1 MTTDLN
7 AAWFSPNSFAH
18 WPKPLPITCICKNSD
33 VGYGKRF
40 VEPHACKVSLQEQNI
55 SFKIA
60 DTVHDILV
68 DYALA
73 YRLHQ
78 MLFSSNHVPEL
89 VVEERAAKRSDVKV
103 SAAPIAGLSSMLY
116 FVVDDR
122 FLTITMSRAP
132 ELAAAKDEP

>member
-1 MTTDLN
+1 MP
-7 AAWFSPNSFAH
+7 AWFIPNAFAH

-40 VEPHACKVSLQEQNI
+40 VEPHACKVSLHEQDI

-60 DTVHDILV
+60 DNAHDILV
-68 DYALA
+68 DYTLA

-89 VVEERAAKRSDVKV
+89 VVEERAAKRSDVKA
-103 SAAPIAGLSSMLY
+103 SAAPIAILSSMLY
-116 FVVDDR
+116 FVIYDALLDNHHEQ
-122 FLTITMSRAP
+122 SA
-132 ELAAAKDEP
+132 

>member
-1 MTTDLN
+1 M
-7 AAWFSPNSFAH
+7 
-18 WPKPLPITCICKNSD
+18 
-33 VGYGKRF
+33 
-40 VEPHACKVSLQEQNI
+40 EPHACKVSLQEENI

-60 DTVHDILV
+60 DTVHNILV

-89 VVEERAAKRSDVKV
+89 VVEERAAKRSDVKA

-116 FVVDDR
+116 FIVYDALLNDCYEQSTGRMTVLRTPR
-122 FLTITMSRAP
+122 FLPS
-132 ELAAAKDEP
+132 

>member
-1 MTTDLN
+1 MYMQGFRYRIWKTVCR
-7 AAWFSPNSFAH
+7 A
-18 WPKPLPITCICKNSD
+18 
-33 VGYGKRF
+33 Y
-40 VEPHACKVSLQEQNI
+40 ACKVSLHEQNT
-55 SFKIA
+55 SLKIA

-89 VVEERAAKRSDVKV
+89 VVEERAAKRSDVKA

-116 FVVDDR
+116 FVVYTVLDDHYEQ
-122 FLTITMSRAP
+122 SV
-132 ELAAAKDEP
+132 